1 MFFNYRVKNP
11 ILYFFILISGK
22 IRFEWHL
29 TARKTIS
36 DEVPKL
42 CLICLLLNVHLF
54 IRKVSPHRD
63 MVSEDIH
70 ISDPTAKK
78 KTSKQYKIRTK
89 YAKKKERKTNVWECC
104 VYKNLNNPKFFI
116 VSYFFRVWKTYYKKF
131 FREKN
136 QLLILQIAPRT
147 IK

>member
-29 TARKTIS
+29 TSRKTIS

-42 CLICLLLNVHLF
+42 CLICLLLNVNRF
-54 IRKVSPHRD
+54 IRKINPH
-63 MVSEDIH
+63 IH
-70 ISDPTAKK
+70 VSDPTAKK

-89 YAKKKERKTNVWECC
+89 YDKKKRK
-104 VYKNLNNPKFFI
+104 KNKRLRMLRIQKFEQ
-116 VSYFFRVWKTYYKKF
+116 S
-131 FREKN
+131 
-136 QLLILQIAPRT
+136 
-147 IK
+147 

>member
-1 MFFNYRVKNP
+1 MFLNYRVKNP
-11 ILYFFILISGK
+11 GK

-54 IRKVSPHRD
+54 IRKVNPHRD

-70 ISDPTAKK
+70 VSDPTAKK

-89 YAKKKERKTNVWECC
+89 YDKKKRK
-104 VYKNLNNPKFFI
+104 KNKRLRMLRIQKF
-116 VSYFFRVWKTYYKKF
+116 
-131 FREKN
+131 
-136 QLLILQIAPRT
+136 
-147 IK
+147 

>member
-1 MFFNYRVKNP
+1 MKFPNYAWFASYWTS
-11 ILYFFILISGK
+11 IFLYERSTPTVIWF
-22 IRFEWHL
+22 
-29 TARKTIS
+29 
-36 DEVPKL
+36 
-42 CLICLLLNVHLF
+42 LN
-54 IRKVSPHRD
+54 
-63 MVSEDIH
+63 IH
-70 ISDPTAKK
+70 VSDPTAKK
-78 KTSKQYKIRTK
+78 KTSKQYKIRIK
-89 YAKKKERKTNVWECC
+89 YDKKKTNVRECC